1 MNSFAM
7 LFPGQGSQYIN
18 MLSSFFQ
25 KKDNIFKKIFDEASE
40 YINYNLLKLIQNRET
55 KKRDNY
61 KKKMGDVQH
70 LCQDI
75 VWENIQH

>member
-25 KKDNIFKKIFDEASE
+25 KKNSILKKKFDEASE
-40 YINYNLLKLIQNRET
+40 YIHYDLLKFIQNGI
-55 KKRDNY
+55 KKN
-61 KKKMGDVQH
+61 V
-70 LCQDI
+70 I
-75 VWENIQH
+75 INIYRQQY